1 MEEQWFGPLHL
12 PSPFPGLHVTPLSA
26 TLPWRGHEGT
36 LSGFD
41 TVRVTL
47 TQWQDGTFF
56 PAVARGL
63 VCGSGLHS

>member
-1 MEEQWFGPLHL
+1 MT
-12 PSPFPGLHVTPLSA
+12 PFSA
-26 TLPWRGHEGT
+26 TLPWQGHEGT